1 MGMLAGWIWWD
12 HCLNAVLCEPIAQ
25 ACCIVSPVGQ
35 QPARQAGGSQKLSG
49 ASQIV
54 SVAGRDE
61 KRKRASQIV
70 GQRVDFGRPPAPR
83 AADRVTEGPP
93 FAPAAERCA
102 LMCVLSIDIVPTM
115 PVEPVSA

>member
-1 MGMLAGWIWWD
+1 MLARWIWRD
-12 HCLNAVLCEPIAQ
+12 HRLDAALCEPISQ
-25 ACCIVSPVGQ
+25 ACCIVSSVGQ
-35 QPARQAGGSQKLSG
+35 QSARQAGRSQELSG
-49 ASQIV
+49 AGQIV
-54 SVAGRDE
+54 SVAGCDE
-61 KRKRASQIV
+61 KREWAPQIV

-102 LMCVLSIDIVPTM
+102 LMCVLSIDIVPVM

>member
-1 MGMLAGWIWWD
+1 MLARWIWWD
-12 HCLNAVLCEPIAQ
+12 HCLDAALCQPNAQ
-25 ACCIVSPVGQ
+25 ACCVVSSVGEQ
-35 QPARQAGGSQKLSG
+35 FAGQAGLSQELSG
-49 ASQIV
+49 AGQIV
-54 SVAGRDE
+54 SVAGRNE
-61 KRKRASQIV
+61 KRKRTPQIV
-70 GQRVDFGRPPAPR
+70 SQRVNFGRPPAPR

>member
-1 MGMLAGWIWWD
+1 MLTGWIWRD
-12 HCLNAVLCEPIAQ
+12 HRLDATLCKPIAQ
-25 ACCIVSPVGQ
+25 ASCVVSAVGQ
-35 QPARQAGGSQKLSG
+35 QPAGQAGRGQELSG
-49 ASQIV
+49 AGEIV

-61 KRKRASQIV
+61 KRKRAPQIV

-83 AADRVTEGPP
+83 AADRVTKGPP

-102 LMCVLSIDIVPTM
+102 LMCVLSIDIVPII

>member
-1 MGMLAGWIWWD
+1 MGMLARWIWRD
-12 HCLNAVLCEPIAQ
+12 HCLDAALCQPIAQ
-25 ACCIVSPVGQ
+25 ACCVVSSVGEQ
-35 QPARQAGGSQKLSG
+35 SAGQAGLSQELSG

-54 SVAGRDE
+54 SVAGRNE
-61 KRKRASQIV
+61 KRKRTPQIV

-83 AADRVTEGPP
+83 AADRVMEGPP

-102 LMCVLSIDIVPTM
+102 LMCVLSIDIVPII